1 MSVAVNNSDRLI
13 VNTPQMGSTSPA
25 AIRETSSPLLSGSNV
40 TVSEPS
46 DLQRLMDELKMDQ
59 EEARRKLTLRQ
70 FAIAFQQLT
79 AQNEHL
85 SEAQTAALEKVS
97 NAATDLEAAKEV
109 AESTAQDVSDK
120 EQAVAEAQKK
130 LADLLAAWGKQA
142 ATVADLEKSLA
153 ELKAAINDKSAGL
166 DVMIENL
173 NELVEAQKKSR
184 EEREKEIRAK
194 EEKAEETAEEV
205 REESVATEEDED
217 LQRQI
222 DDLTAQISALKT
234 EISGLQGQAEA
245 LSGRISAGKE
255 VLANQKS
262 AVSEAQAAL
271 KKAQDEL
278 ANAQTAAALAKGAVD
293 AAEAALNTAL
303 EALDKVGLAAVAAA
317 LDAAATKILKIPN
330 EDTDDK
336 SEEKTEAIKKLAED
350 LTRTIEER
358 NDEDLEK
365 LIAKLPDAL
374 DWLARHTV
382 EKTMDA
388 DLPDFRI
395 TA

>member
-1 MSVAVNNSDRLI
+1 MSVVVNNPDRLSF
-13 VNTPQMGSTSPA
+13 NTPLMGDSAPG
-25 AIRETSSPLLSGSNV
+25 AIREASSPLLSGPNV

-79 AQNEHL
+79 AQNAHW
-85 SEAQTAALEKVS
+85 SEAQSAAIEKVA

-120 EQAVAEAQKK
+120 EQAVVEAQKK
-130 LADLLAAWGKQA
+130 LEDLLAAWGKQA

-153 ELKAAINDKSAGL
+153 ELKAAVNDKSAVL
-166 DVMIENL
+166 DVMIANL

-194 EEKAEETAEEV
+194 EQKAEESAKEVKEEAVTTAE
-205 REESVATEEDED
+205 DEA

-222 DDLTAQISALKT
+222 DDLSAQITALRT
-234 EISGLQGQAEA
+234 EISGLQGRADA
-245 LSGRISAGKE
+245 LSGQISAGKE
-255 VLANQKS
+255 VLASQKS
-262 AVSEAQAAL
+262 AVSEAQGAL

-278 ANAQTAAALAKGAVD
+278 ANAQTAAALAKGAVG
-293 AAEAALNTAL
+293 AAEAALTTAL
-303 EALDKVGLAAVAAA
+303 ENLDKVGLAAVAAA

-350 LTRTIEER
+350 LARTIEER
-358 NDEDLEK
+358 KDEDLEK

-382 EKTMDA
+382 EKPMDA

-395 TA
+395 NA